1 MQVLHIAEVLPH
13 TSSQPEMQAEAGV
26 LSTEEIL
33 RVSRPSRDTLL
44 RPDARIQKLVERSHN
59 LAIEHKRDLYVDN
72 AEFLVYHWSGEAAAF
87 SPNTGEL
94 AADEDKRINLG
105 DHNARVDIGGEYPY
119 LEQMPSKVKGFEY
132 SVTNWAE
139 DYAFFLD
146 HSPVEVHPNERIV
159 GEFHWMLEEARY
171 FQYPESQRE
180 LGRKAREL
188 GAGGISFTHT
198 APDLSIGLA
207 LGWPGLLEKVRERKA
222 RFIEYGNEPSAEYLA
237 ASEQV
242 ALAIMR
248 YIERHAEKAREL
260 AEQETDPEL
269 KANYEFVAETCHNVA
284 TRAPQ
289 TFAEA
294 VQWLQLFTTVE
305 RINGHGNG
313 YGRLDQ
319 LLYPYYKKDILEGR
333 ITRKEAR
340 DLVAELYLKY
350 GGNYWS
356 FGGRDE
362 NLQDATNE
370 MSWVCLEAY
379 DITGGYNHLGLMWH
393 PDIDEEFFNYGCDVV
408 ARHNCG
414 TPNLI
419 NYEVLRKSQLR
430 SGVAEEDAWNVSY
443 SGCQWYCVV
452 GKEYNDQD
460 LNSLVLIQPMQRAM
474 QTAAER
480 DIQDFEEFWQEYD
493 KEVHRTANILRDFKN
508 ETYLWQ
514 SKVWPEMVT
523 TYCMHDTIEK
533 GKDVTDLQAVKYNY
547 TSVNI
552 LGAPNVADS
561 MYAMKKLVFEDKKY
575 TMQELLD
582 ALAVDWEGHELMR
595 RDFLNQPKYG
605 NDIDDVDQMLV
616 RVSDHVRDVLESK
629 RNIKG
634 FPFRPSLF
642 QYMGHTYAGQFVGAT
657 PDGRKADEP
666 VAHGNNPMHGRN
678 TQGMTATVRSFT
690 KIDYA
695 KFQGGSFQV
704 ELQPSFF
711 PAGVRKGDLVQDFAE
726 AFFEMGGVQINL
738 NTIDLDKLRDAMEH
752 PEKDEYKHLVVK
764 VTGYSAH
771 FVVMDRRFQE
781 EFIQRVNYDSL

>member
-1 MQVLHIAEVLPH
+1 MQIVEKQKQTELIA
-13 TSSQPEMQAEAGV
+13 
-26 LSTEEIL
+26 
-33 RVSRPSRDTLL
+33 DK
-44 RPDARIQKLVERSHN
+44 RIQALINRNHK

-72 AEFLVYHWSGEAAAF
+72 PEFLVYHWSGEAAAF

-119 LEQMPSKVKGFEY
+119 VNEMPSKKNGFEY
-132 SVTNWAE
+132 SVGNWAE

-146 HSPVEVHPNERIV
+146 HSPAEVYPNERIV
-159 GEFHWMLEEARY
+159 GEFHWMLEEARF

-180 LGRKAREL
+180 LGRKARVL

-198 APDLSIGLA
+198 CPDLSIGLE
-207 LGWPGLLEKVRERKA
+207 LGWTGILEKIKNRKTA
-222 RFIEYGNEPSAEYLA
+222 FIEYGNVKSAEYLD
-237 ASEQV
+237 ASEKV
-242 ALAIMR
+242 CLAIKR
-248 YIERHAEKAREL
+248 YIDRHADKAEEL
-260 AEQETDPEL
+260 AKTEKDPAL
-269 KANYEFVAETCHNVA
+269 KENYYFVSKTCRGIA
-284 TRAPQ
+284 SRAPE
-289 TFAEA
+289 TFGEA

-319 LLYPYYKKDILEGR
+319 LLYPFYKKDMEAGI
-333 ITRKEAR
+333 ITREEAR
-340 DLVAELYLKY
+340 NLVAELYLKY

-356 FGGRDE
+356 FGGKDKD
-362 NLQDATNE
+362 QKDATNE

-393 PDIDEEFFNYGCDVV
+393 PDIDRDFFNYGCDVV

-414 TPNLI
+414 TPTLV
-419 NYEVLRKSQLR
+419 NYDVLRKSQLR
-430 SGVAEEDAWNVSY
+430 SGVSEEDAWNVSY

-460 LNSLVLIQPMQRAM
+460 LNSLVLIQPMQKAM
-474 QTAAER
+474 KTASEKN
-480 DIQDFEEFWQEYD
+480 IVEFEEFWKEYD
-493 KEVHRTANILRDFKN
+493 KEVHRTADILKDFKN

-514 SKVWPEMVT
+514 TKVWPEMVT
-523 TYCMHDTIEK
+523 SFCMHDTIEK
-533 GKDVTDLQAVKYNY
+533 GKDVTDMQAVKYNY

-561 MYAMKKLVFEDKKY
+561 MYAMKELVFEQKKY
-575 TMQELLD
+575 SMSELIK
-582 ALAVDWEGHELMR
+582 ALEADWKDNELMR
-595 RDFLNQPKYG
+595 RDFLNQPKFG
-605 NDIDDVDQMLV
+605 NDINDVDQMV
-616 RVSDHVRDVLESK
+616 IRVSDHIRDVLKSK
-629 RNIKG
+629 INIKG

-642 QYMGHTYAGQFVGAT
+642 QYMGHTYAGIFVGAT

-678 TQGMTATVRSFT
+678 TEGISATMRSFC
-690 KIDYA
+690 KIDYT
-695 KFQGGSFQV
+695 KFQGGSFQI

-711 PAGVRKGDLVQDFAE
+711 PEGSRRGDLVE
-726 AFFEMGGVQINL
+726 AFAQGFFEQGGVQINL
-738 NTIDLDKLRDAMEH
+738 NTIDLEKLKEAMIH
-752 PEKDEYKHLVVK
+752 PEKEEFKNLVVK

-771 FVVMDRRFQE
+771 FVVMDKKFQE
-781 EFIQRVNYDSL
+781 EFLQRVNYSSL

>member
-1 MQVLHIAEVLPH
+1 MQIVEKQKQTELIA
-13 TSSQPEMQAEAGV
+13 
-26 LSTEEIL
+26 
-33 RVSRPSRDTLL
+33 DK
-44 RPDARIQKLVERSHN
+44 RIQALINRNHK

-72 AEFLVYHWSGEAAAF
+72 PEFLVYHWSGEAAAF

-119 LEQMPSKVKGFEY
+119 VNEMPSKKNGFEY
-132 SVTNWAE
+132 SVGNWAE

-146 HSPVEVHPNERIV
+146 HSPAEVYPNERIV
-159 GEFHWMLEEARY
+159 GEFHWMLEEARF

-180 LGRKAREL
+180 LGRKARVL

-198 APDLSIGLA
+198 CPDLSIGLE
-207 LGWPGLLEKVRERKA
+207 LGWTGILEKIKNRKTA
-222 RFIEYGNEPSAEYLA
+222 FIEYGNVKSAEYLD
-237 ASEQV
+237 ASEKV
-242 ALAIMR
+242 CLAIMR
-248 YIERHAEKAREL
+248 YIDRHADKAEELTKTEK
-260 AEQETDPEL
+260 DPAL
-269 KANYEFVAETCHNVA
+269 KENYYFVSKTCRGIA
-284 TRAPQ
+284 SRAPE
-289 TFAEA
+289 TFGEA

-319 LLYPYYKKDILEGR
+319 LLYPFYKKDMEAGI
-333 ITRKEAR
+333 ITREEAR
-340 DLVAELYLKY
+340 NLVAELYLKY

-356 FGGRDE
+356 FGGKNKD
-362 NLQDATNE
+362 QKDATNE

-393 PDIDEEFFNYGCDVV
+393 PDIDRDFFNYGCDVV

-414 TPNLI
+414 TPTLV
-419 NYEVLRKSQLR
+419 NYDVLRKSQLR
-430 SGVAEEDAWNVSY
+430 SGVSEEDAWNVSY

-460 LNSLVLIQPMQRAM
+460 LNSLVLIQPMQKAM
-474 QTAAER
+474 KTASEKN
-480 DIQDFEEFWQEYD
+480 IVEFEEFWKEYD
-493 KEVHRTANILRDFKN
+493 KEVHRTADILKDFKN

-514 SKVWPEMVT
+514 TKVWPEMVT
-523 TYCMHDTIEK
+523 SFCMHDTIER
-533 GKDVTDLQAVKYNY
+533 GKDVTDMQAVKYNY

-561 MYAMKKLVFEDKKY
+561 MYAMKELVFEQKKY
-575 TMQELLD
+575 SMSELIK
-582 ALAVDWEGHELMR
+582 ALEADWKDNELIR
-595 RDFLNQPKYG
+595 RDFLNQPKFG
-605 NDIDDVDQMLV
+605 NDINDVDQMV
-616 RVSDHVRDVLESK
+616 IRVSDHIRDVLKSK
-629 RNIKG
+629 INIKG

-642 QYMGHTYAGQFVGAT
+642 QYMGHTYAGIFVGAT

-678 TQGMTATVRSFT
+678 TEGISATMRSFC
-690 KIDYA
+690 KIDYT
-695 KFQGGSFQV
+695 KFQGGSFQI

-711 PAGVRKGDLVQDFAE
+711 PEGSRRGDLVE
-726 AFFEMGGVQINL
+726 AFAQGFFEQGGVQINL
-738 NTIDLDKLRDAMEH
+738 NTIDLEKLKEAMIH
-752 PEKDEYKHLVVK
+752 PEKEEFKNLVVK

-771 FVVMDRRFQE
+771 FVVMDKKFQE
-781 EFIQRVNYDSL
+781 EFLQRVNYSSL

>member
-1 MQVLHIAEVLPH
+1 MGKELIMETTIKRVNEGRKHRTKL
-13 TSSQPEMQAEAGV
+13 QAD
-26 LSTEEIL
+26 
-33 RVSRPSRDTLL
+33 SRIKALIKRNH
-44 RPDARIQKLVERSHN
+44 Q
-59 LAIEHKRDLYVDN
+59 LATEHKRDLYVDN
-72 AEFLVYHWSGEAAAF
+72 PEFLVYHWSGEAAAF

-105 DHNARVDIGGEYPY
+105 DHNARVDIGGEFPF
-119 LEQMPSKVKGFEY
+119 LKDMPSKKYGFEY
-132 SVTNWAE
+132 SPGNWAE

-146 HSPVEVHPNERIV
+146 HSPAEVYPNERIV

-180 LGRKAREL
+180 LGRQARML

-198 APDLSIGLA
+198 CPDLSIGLE
-207 LGWPGLLEKVRERKA
+207 LGWPGILQKIRKRKA
-222 RFIEYGNEPSAEYLA
+222 AFYEYGNIKSAEYLE
-237 ASEQV
+237 ASEKV
-242 ALAIMR
+242 CLAIMR
-248 YIERHAEKAREL
+248 YIDRHADKADMLAGREKDKVQKE
-260 AEQETDPEL
+260 
-269 KANYEFVAETCHNVA
+269 NYEFVAATCRAVA
-284 TRAPQ
+284 SRAPQ
-289 TFAEA
+289 TFGEA

-319 LLYPYYKKDILEGR
+319 LLNPFYEKDLKAGR

-362 NLQDATNE
+362 HLRDATNE
-370 MSWVCLEAY
+370 MSWVCVEAY

-393 PDIDEEFFNYGCDVV
+393 PEIDRDFFNYGCEVV

-414 TPNLI
+414 TPTLV
-419 NYEVLRKSQLR
+419 NYDVLRKSQLR

-452 GKEYNDQD
+452 GREYNDQD

-474 QTAAER
+474 HTAA
-480 DIQDFEEFWQEYD
+480 DKNIYDFETFWNEYD
-493 KEVHRTANILRDFKN
+493 QEVHRTANILRDFKN

-523 TYCMHDTIEK
+523 SFCMHDTIER
-533 GKDVTDLQAVKYNY
+533 GKDVTDIQAVKYNY

-561 MYAMKKLVFEDKKY
+561 MLAMKRLVFEEKKY
-575 TMQELLD
+575 TMPELLG
-582 ALAVDWEGHELMR
+582 ALAKNWEGAELMR
-595 RDFLNQPKYG
+595 RDFLNQPKFG
-605 NDIDDVDQMLV
+605 NDIDEADRMVI
-616 RVSDHVRDVLESK
+616 RVSNHIRNVLESK

-634 FPFRPSLF
+634 FFFRPSLF
-642 QYMGHTYAGQFVGAT
+642 QYMGHTYAGMFVGAT
-657 PDGRKADEP
+657 PDGRKAEEP

-678 TQGMTATVRSFT
+678 THGITATVRSFC
-690 KIDYA
+690 KIDYT
-695 KFQGGSFQV
+695 KFQGGSFQI

-711 PAGVRKGDLVQDFAE
+711 PRDSKKGDLVEAFAE
-726 AFFEMGGVQINL
+726 AFFEQGGVQINL
-738 NTIDLDKLRDAMEH
+738 NTINLKKLKEAMVH
-752 PEKDEYKHLVVK
+752 PEKEEFKNLVVK

-771 FVVMDRRFQE
+771 FVVMDRKFQE
-781 EFIQRVNYDSL
+781 EFLQRVNYDSL

>member
-1 MQVLHIAEVLPH
+1 MLIMEK
-13 TSSQPEMQAEAGV
+13 
-26 LSTEEIL
+26 TE
-33 RVSRPSRDTLL
+33 TLA
-44 RPDARIQKLVERSHN
+44 PDKRIQALIKRN
-59 LAIEHKRDLYVDN
+59 NQLATEHKRDLYVDN
-72 AEFLVYHWSGEAAAF
+72 PEFLVYHWSGEAAAF

-105 DHNARVDIGGEYPY
+105 DHNARVDVGGEFPY
-119 LEQMPSKVKGFEY
+119 TNQMPSKQNGFEY
-132 SVTNWAE
+132 TPGNWAD

-146 HSPVEVHPNERIV
+146 HSPAEVYPNEKIV
-159 GEFHWMLEEARY
+159 GEFHWMLEEARF
-171 FQYPESQRE
+171 FQYPEKQRE
-180 LGRKAREL
+180 LGRKARPL

-198 APDLSIGLA
+198 CPDLSIGLK
-207 LGWPGLLEKVRERKA
+207 LGWPGILDKIRKRKA
-222 RFIEYGNEPSAEYLA
+222 AFIEYGNIPSAEYLD
-237 ASEQV
+237 ASEKV
-242 ALAIMR
+242 CLAIMR
-248 YIERHAEKAREL
+248 YIDKHADKAEEY
-260 AEQETDPEL
+260 AAVETDPEQ
-269 KANYEFVAETCHNVA
+269 KKNYQFVAKTCRAVA
-284 TRAPQ
+284 SRAPE
-289 TFAEA
+289 TYGEA
-294 VQWLQLFTTVE
+294 VEWLQLFTTVE

-319 LLYPYYKKDILEGR
+319 LLYPFYIRDKGKGI

-362 NLQDATNE
+362 NLHDATNE
-370 MSWVCLEAY
+370 MSWICLEAY

-393 PDIDEEFFNYGCDVV
+393 PDIDKDFFNYGCGVV

-414 TPNLI
+414 TPTLV
-419 NYEVLRKSQLR
+419 NYDVLRKSQLR

-474 QTAAER
+474 ETAAENG
-480 DIQDFEEFWQEYD
+480 ITDFEDFWKEYD
-493 KEVHRTANILRDFKN
+493 REVHRTADILRDFKN

-523 TYCMHDTIEK
+523 SFCMHDTIEK

-561 MYAMKKLVFEDKKY
+561 MFAMKRLVFEEKKY
-575 TMQELLD
+575 TMTELLD
-582 ALAVDWEGHELMR
+582 ALAEDWEGKELMR
-595 RDFLNQPKYG
+595 RDFLNQPKFG
-605 NDIDDVDQMLV
+605 NDIDEVDQMEI
-616 RVSDHVRDVLESK
+616 RVTDHIRNVLESK

-642 QYMGHTYAGQFVGAT
+642 QYMGHTYAGMFVGAT
-657 PDGRKADEP
+657 PDGRKAKEP
-666 VAHGNNPMHGRN
+666 VAHGNNPMHRRN
-678 TQGMTATVRSFT
+678 TKGITATMHSFC
-690 KIDYA
+690 KIDYT
-695 KFQGGSFQV
+695 KFQGGSFQI

-711 PAGVRKGDLVQDFAE
+711 PDNKSKNDLVETFAE
-726 AFFEMGGVQINL
+726 VFFEQGGVQINL
-738 NTIDLDKLRDAMEH
+738 NTIDLEKLKEAMVH
-752 PEKDEYKHLVVK
+752 PEKEEFKNLVVK

-771 FVVMDRRFQE
+771 FVVMDKQFQE
-781 EFIQRVNYDSL
+781 EFLQRVNYNSL